1 MYRNYRLRHELT
13 PPNELIV
20 DPLYV
25 ATRIVVRMMNGVEH
39 ILFTERDGE
48 TFFHVKE
55 ALQPYVVE
63 RPALHRL
70 SLSLRRE
77 DGSLD
82 MDVEDGRVIPIPLNN
97 GDVNLEL
104 IVRDLTM
111 NAAQQALIEEWTR
124 HTDRLTIMMRMDH
137 TNRNYVRVLYTDV
150 NTPDKME
157 AFLFYLENN
166 PLEILKMMY
175 MDINQIIPIMR
186 AILDNN
192 IPIEELTF
200 RGDDTGD
207 DISPDEMRAVFDM
220 IRQINTLHVLNISND
235 GNLTYRMN
243 DLADLLEQTS
253 LHRVFIQRCNIIL
266 DGDFTDSRLSNV
278 LIRHPTLYVVS
289 LRGRTDENTTDFM
302 ESFQHIVPE
311 RHRYILPN
319 GIDLH
324 WTNPTNMPPVDEDD
338 D

>member
-1 MYRNYRLRHELT
+1 MYRNYRVRHELT

-157 AFLFYLENN
+157 AFLFYIENN
-166 PLEILKMMY
+166 PSVEVLQMMG
-175 MDINQIIPIMR
+175 MDIHQIMPIMMT
-186 AILDNN
+186 IISKN
-192 IPIEELTF
+192 IPVGNLVI
-200 RGDDTGD
+200 TG
-207 DISPDEMRAVFDM
+207 SSGMNADETREVFET
-220 IRQINTLHVLNISND
+220 IGQINTLHTFRMHTLDGFND
-235 GNLTYRMN
+235 MTYRMN
-243 DLADLLEQTS
+243 DLADLIIQTS
-253 LHRVFIQRCNIIL
+253 LRSVEINGCNIIL
-266 DGDFTDSRLSNV
+266 DEEDATRLSHVLTAQHTLESLSLTGRSQGNIRDFT
-278 LIRHPTLYVVS
+278 
-289 LRGRTDENTTDFM
+289 
-302 ESFQHIVPE
+302 ESFQHIIPE
-311 RHRYILPN
+311 R
-319 GIDLH
+319 
-324 WTNPTNMPPVDEDD
+324 NMRSNISRNEINLYWKK
-338 D
+338 